1 MLDVIRFIIS
11 AVLTLTG
18 LFVLISGVMGVYRFK
33 YALSRLHAAALVDT
47 AGIMLMLC
55 GLMAAT
61 GFTVTTGKMIA
72 VILFLFLTSPVSS
85 HLIGRLEV
93 NINSELDKDM
103 TVTDQ
108 AAVTDEKEGN

>member
-1 MLDVIRFIIS
+1 MLDVIRFMIS

-55 GLMAAT
+55 GLMVAT